1 VVGVLSSLY
10 PVVTIAL
17 AHFLLGERIH
27 RRRRSGIAMVLCA
40 VAVISAF

>member
-1 VVGVLSSLY
+1 VLSSLY

-17 AHFLLGERIH
+17 APFLLGERVD
-27 RRRRSGIAMVLCA
+27 RRRRIGIAMVLGA